1 MRILHTSDWHLGR
14 LLHERSLIDD
24 QRHALAQILD
34 IARQGSY
41 DALIIAG
48 DVYDRSIPSV
58 EGMQLLSWFLAE
70 LRSFSS
76 VPVLMIPGNHDSAAR
91 LSFCADV
98 MAVSGIHIQADSA
111 CAHIPL
117 VLENEGGPVRVFM
130 VPFLDPHTVND
141 EEKDSPLT
149 KKTHETAVETVLRR
163 IDLKKPSQGLS
174 IFVGHLFTTGG
185 TTSDSERAFIG
196 AAGLVNPGL
205 FSGFNFTAL
214 GHLHRPQQAGE
225 RAWYSGSLGKYSF
238 SEAKD
243 RKQVL
248 SVEVAPESCA
258 VEPVALS
265 PLRDMARVKG
275 RIHELLTSSKF
286 NGLEECFLEAELTDT
301 GLVINP
307 LTMLKARYP
316 HVLSVRQ
323 TLPQAGFSERKLDYI
338 KTERTLTDDFI
349 SFKEY
354 LYDKKPGDDE
364 LRLFQLL
371 CSERE
376 RA

>member
-1 MRILHTSDWHLGR
+1 
-14 LLHERSLIDD
+14 
-24 QRHALAQILD
+24 
-34 IARQGSY
+34 
-41 DALIIAG
+41 
-48 DVYDRSIPSV
+48 
-58 EGMQLLSWFLAE
+58 MQLLSRFLAD

-98 MAVSGIHIQADSA
+98 MAVSGIHIQADPA
-111 CAHIPL
+111 RAHIPL
-117 VLENEGGPVRVFM
+117 VLENEDGPVRIFM
-130 VPFLDPHTVND
+130 VPFLDPHAVND
-141 EEKDSPLT
+141 EDEDSPRS
-149 KKTHETAVETVLRR
+149 KKTHETAIETVLRR
-163 IDLKKPSQGLS
+163 AGLKKQGPGLS

-185 TTSDSERAFIG
+185 ASSDSERAFIG
-196 AAGLVNPGL
+196 SAGLVNPGL
-205 FSGFNFTAL
+205 FAGFDFTAL

-238 SEAKD
+238 SEARD

-248 SVEVAPESCA
+248 SVEVAPGSCA
-258 VEPVALS
+258 VEPVALT

-275 RIHELLTSSKF
+275 RMQELLTGSTF
-286 NGLEECFLEAELTDT
+286 NGLEECYVEAELTDT
-301 GLVINP
+301 GLVTNP
-307 LTMLKARYP
+307 LTILKARYP

-323 TLPQAGFSERKLDYI
+323 ALPQAGFSERKLDFI

-364 LRLFQLL
+364 LRLFELL